1 MPPVKSEA
9 GDTLSQISL
18 KQDAE
23 DANREIIPSNTNGHL
38 VVIGDADFI
47 SGQNASA
54 PGNTTMLLNLVD
66 WLSLDDNLISIRSRT
81 LKDRTIESDL
91 LKKESN
97 APNLI
102 RLVNVVGMPLLVAIV
117 GLLIF
122 LNRREH
128 VPVTVATNNKTENT
142 GK

>member
-1 MPPVKSEA
+1 
-9 GDTLSQISL
+9 
-18 KQDAE
+18 
-23 DANREIIPSNTNGHL
+23 

-47 SGQNASA
+47 SGQNAPT
-54 PGNTTMLLNLVD
+54 PGNIPLLLNLVD

-91 LKKESN
+91 LKKDSK
-97 APNLI
+97 APNII
-102 RLVNVVGMPLLVAIV
+102 RLINVIGMPLLVAIA

-128 VPVTVATNNKTENT
+128 VPVTVATNNKTENA